1 MKLQRRHFIQNSF
14 RFRRWSRKGYAAFF
28 SLSRAVTIGQL
39 SSNVSERFQIKN
51 GTVHSSVLFTDQSN
65 PEDKE
70 RNAELLQ
77 GESYAETLSRLSLVL
92 LLLFTIQTT
101 KQTVAAASSAY
112 TYIYIL
118 KREVSVYT
126 GTFRFFIS

>member
-70 RNAELLQ
+70 RNTELLQ
-77 GESYAETLSRLSLVL
+77 GESYAETLPRLSLVL

-101 KQTVAAASSAY
+101 KQTVAAVSSAY

>member
-70 RNAELLQ
+70 RNTELLQ

-92 LLLFTIQTT
+92 LWLFTIQTT

-118 KREVSVYT
+118 EREVSVYT